1 MSKDYLESIHTFYSD
16 RLRAGLKQKF
26 AVCKGCSGKKQFI
39 VKQGK
44 LYYTCGHTSSLD
56 KCGLQMTIDLA
67 EYMYYPETIETH
79 KTVTNMIDKSKHTD
93 IYSAEE
99 VKEYEDF
106 MKLSEDLMK
115 EAKKDF
121 IKLNKINER
130 QTLIQKTH
138 RDRMNQKKEQNLLVN
153 RISEED
159 DTDKKLELIKE
170 LIAINQLLFENYMKL
185 HEECNTIDNFII
197 SKPGSVKLHQ
207 TIYKDKVLEKRK
219 LLIRDVTPEEI
230 NISIRQTLE
239 SGQLNGIILNHFLK
253 HDTLT
258 KEIYEKIKGKYRST
272 WINIIK
278 ALQITG
284 NKGVDSHNW
293 LASIQYH
300 LNSSIIEKS
309 DKNPTTIKISKP
321 WKELLQQF
329 KGKPSAKD
337 KKPIDKKPLDK
348 KPLDKKPLDKKPII
362 KKPLGK
368 VIDKNL
374 IPELQGLVKQP
385 KNDMIMNV
393 IVAYRDP
400 GDGSR
405 RDQLKQFKE
414 QMKLVFKD
422 QTDIRIYIIEQETKR
437 ADYGALPELLQQPNS
452 EMAKFN
458 LGILKN
464 IGFSV
469 ASKLMKNTKEAYYI
483 LSDVDMLP
491 SMNLVSDYLQYPKHP
506 IHLANKGTRY
516 NKDGNDRNFLGGVLS
531 VNKEDFEKSN
541 GYPNNFWGWGGE
553 DNALNNRLRV
563 NKIPV
568 SKSQES
574 VIDLERISLPDKL
587 AKLKQDQ
594 TKEMRKREKV
604 EEDKTTWKE
613 NGLSDLEGKYKVV
626 KKFKLG
632 NNIIHMKVFLEV

>member
-1 MSKDYLESIHTFYSD
+1 MSKDYLESIHTFYSE
-16 RLRAGLKQKF
+16 RLKAGLKQKF

-44 LYYTCGHTSSLD
+44 LYYTCGEKSSSD

-67 EYMYYPETIETH
+67 EYVYYPETIETH
-79 KTVTNMIDKSKHTD
+79 KIVTNMIDKSKHTD

-106 MKLSEDLMK
+106 MKISEGILK

-138 RDRMNQKKEQNLLVN
+138 RDRMNQKKEQNLLMN

-159 DTDKKLELIKE
+159 DHDKKHELMKE
-170 LIAINQLLFENYMKL
+170 LININQLLLDNYVKL

-197 SKPGSVKLHQ
+197 SKPGSVS
-207 TIYKDKVLEKRK
+207 KDV
-219 LLIRDVTPEEI
+219 
-230 NISIRQTLE
+230 
-239 SGQLNGIILNHFLK
+239 SGLK
-253 HDTLT
+253 
-258 KEIYEKIKGKYRST
+258 
-272 WINIIK
+272 
-278 ALQITG
+278 
-284 NKGVDSHNW
+284 
-293 LASIQYH
+293 
-300 LNSSIIEKS
+300 
-309 DKNPTTIKISKP
+309 
-321 WKELLQQF
+321 
-329 KGKPSAKD
+329 
-337 KKPIDKKPLDK
+337 LDK
-348 KPLDKKPLDKKPII
+348 KPLGKDKKPLGKDKPVGKDKKPLGKD

-374 IPELQGLVKQP
+374 ITELQGLVKQP
-385 KNDMIMNV
+385 KNDMTMNV

-405 RDQLKQFKE
+405 KEHLKQFKE
-414 QMKLVFKD
+414 QMNLIFQD

-437 ADYGALPELLQQPNS
+437 EDYGALPEQIQQPNS

-469 ASKLMKNTKEAYYI
+469 ASKLMKNKKDAYYV

-491 SMNLVSDYLQYPKHP
+491 SMNLVNDYLQYPKHP

-516 NKDGNDRNFLGGVLS
+516 NRDGKDRNFLGGVLS
-531 VNKEDFEKSN
+531 INKEDFEKSN

-553 DNALNNRLRV
+553 DNALNHRLRV

-568 SKSQES
+568 SKSQEP
-574 VIDLERISLPDKL
+574 VIDLEKISLFDKL

-594 TKEMRKREKV
+594 VKEMRKREKV
-604 EEDKTTWKE
+604 EEDKTTWKG
-613 NGLSDLEGKYKVV
+613 NGLSDLDGKYKVT
-626 KKFKLG
+626 KKLKLK
-632 NNIIHMKVFLEV
+632 NITHMKVFLEV

>member
-1 MSKDYLESIHTFYSD
+1 MSKDYLDSIHTFYSD
-16 RLRAGLKQKF
+16 RLNAGLKQKS
-26 AVCKGCSGKKQFI
+26 AVCKGCSGKRQFI
-39 VKQGK
+39 VKQGR
-44 LYYTCGHTSSLD
+44 LDYTCGQTSSSD

-67 EYMYYPETIETH
+67 EYVYYPETIETH
-79 KTVTNMIDKSKHTD
+79 KIVTNMIDKSKHTD

-106 MKLSEDLMK
+106 MKISEGILK

-121 IKLNKINER
+121 IKLNKVNER
-130 QTLIQKTH
+130 QTSIQKTH
-138 RDRMNQKKEQNLLVN
+138 RDRMNKKKEQNLLMN

-159 DTDKKLELIKE
+159 DHDKKHELMNELIN
-170 LIAINQLLFENYMKL
+170 INQLLFDNYVKL

-197 SKPGSVKLHQ
+197 SKPGSVKIHQ
-207 TIYKDKVLEKRK
+207 TTYTGIVISEDLEKWK

-239 SGQLNGIILNHFLK
+239 SDRLNGIILNHFLK

-284 NKGVDSHNW
+284 NKDIDSHNW
-293 LASIQYH
+293 LTSIQYH

-329 KGKPSAKD
+329 KGKPSEDKPVGKD
-337 KKPIDKKPLDK
+337 KKPLGKDKKPVGKD
-348 KPLDKKPLDKKPII
+348 

-374 IPELQGLVKQP
+374 ITELQGLVKQP
-385 KNDMIMNV
+385 KNDMTMNV

-405 RDQLKQFKE
+405 KEQLKQFKE
-414 QMKLVFKD
+414 QMNLIFKD
-422 QTDIRIYIIEQETKR
+422 QTDIRIYIIEQETTR
-437 ADYGALPELLQQPNS
+437 EDYGALPEQIQQPNS

-469 ASKLMKNTKEAYYI
+469 ASKLMKNKKDAYYV

-491 SMNLVSDYLQYPKHP
+491 SMNLVNDYLQYPKHP

-516 NKDGNDRNFLGGVLS
+516 NRDGKDRNFLGGVLS
-531 VNKEDFEKSN
+531 INKEDFEKSN

-553 DNALNNRLRV
+553 DNALNHRLRV

-568 SKSQES
+568 SKSQEP
-574 VIDLERISLPDKL
+574 VIDLEKMSLPDKL

-594 TKEMRKREKV
+594 VKEMRKREKV
-604 EEDKTTWKE
+604 DEDKTTWKG
-613 NGLSDLEGKYKVV
+613 NGLSDLDKKYKVT
-626 KKFKLG
+626 KKLKLR
-632 NNIIHMKVFLEV
+632 NIIHMKVFLEV